1 MLGEKNNGARNMVG
15 DNREAALDTIAEEWD
30 VDGTMILPE
39 VLPNSGRVTFLAPEV
54 FGEKMATHLD
64 LGIIQHQVSAKTPS
78 GNAIDD
84 AAKADFIKFLFTD
97 STLMSTTE
105 RRARGSGNQGMSSDD
120 DGLRLGGGHVFFTP
134 EGDRKYIDSQYAKNM
149 YDDSSYM
156 LLQFDARR
164 VLRRLDWYANET
176 DHYGSRFDK
185 SGIQTIKDALDKYGG
200 HNSVELML
208 KGAVS
213 MGDLF
218 HVRLPSGVSRN
229 DLIQWFIDNRGG
241 DFYGRPVEEVF
252 GAIK

>member
-1 MLGEKNNGARNMVG
+1 MR
-15 DNREAALDTIAEEWD
+15 
-30 VDGTMILPE
+30 GT
-39 VLPNSGRVTFLAPEV
+39 
-54 FGEKMATHLD
+54 
-64 LGIIQHQVSAKTPS
+64 
-78 GNAIDD
+78 
-84 AAKADFIKFLFTD
+84 
-97 STLMSTTE
+97 
-105 RRARGSGNQGMSSDD
+105 GNQGMSSDE

-134 EGDRKYIDSQYAKNM
+134 ESDRGYINSPYAKDTSDGSV
-149 YDDSSYM
+149 YAM

-164 VLRRLDWYANET
+164 VLRRLDWYANES
-176 DHYGSRFDK
+176 DHYGSRYDK
-185 SGIQTIKDALDKYGG
+185 NGVQTIKDTLDNYGG

-218 HVRLPSGVSRN
+218 NVRLPSGVSRN